1 MWVQLG
7 CFLES
12 AFAATAIRPKIC
24 GALHLTLEG
33 SKSSREASSMI
44 ERESSMRTS
53 RLETSIVR
61 HCLALVVVV
70 LFACGASAQSTTDGA
85 IGGSVLDSSGA
96 AVPNAKV
103 TVKNIGT
110 NAEETVMTD
119 DTGYFRV
126 GKLQPATYMVTVD
139 AQGFAPFKA
148 EQVIVQVGSVTD
160 ISAHLNVASAGAT
173 VEVSAELPQVNT
185 STPEFAPTLDS
196 VAIENLPIN
205 GGRWS
210 SFAVLTPGAVNDAS
224 GFGLISFRGMS
235 TLLNNNTI
243 DGGDNNQAFF
253 SEERGRTRIGYS
265 SAKAAVQEFQ
275 VNTSNYSAEY
285 GRAAGAVI
293 NTVTKS
299 GTNQYHGEVYFYDR
313 DNDWGAIN
321 PFTTLTTQTSSGVF
335 TTSPYKPVDVRKIY
349 GFGAGGPIR
358 KDKLFFFFAFDRY
371 DRNFPGTAKANTPT
385 AFFASPV
392 ANLTGLT
399 FDGTTNCFQ
408 SNGKS
413 NVNPALFTMTNH
425 GNIATASVGA
435 CTLVGNLALANYAA
449 GVSDYNNGLSGL
461 LGELGSVPRKGQATI
476 FFPKIDWQISA
487 RNHATFEVN
496 RMRWGSPAG
505 IQTQASNT
513 FGVASFGNDYVRET
527 WGVAKLYTSLTNTLS
542 NEARF
547 QYGRDLE
554 FEFAQAPTA
563 YERANF
569 VTSPN
574 APGYTNP
581 LGLPPDVFITNGF
594 DMGVPTFLQRPAF
607 PDERRSQYADTVSW
621 THGKHGIKFGFDI
634 AHTHDLSENLRTQY
648 GSFSYSTIGNY
659 LSDLI
664 QPNRCGTAQ
673 NTPCY
678 SSYQQAFG
686 PLGFAFNTND
696 IAFFA
701 EDSWRIL
708 PRLTLDLGLRYDYEM
723 LPSPILPNSAVPQ
736 TQSFPSDN
744 KNIGP
749 RIGFAW
755 DVFGDGKT
763 AVRGGYGIYYGRVIN
778 STIYN
783 ALTSTGVTG
792 SQFSFSFFP
801 GPNSTPAFP
810 QILTT
815 QPPPSS
821 GLGIVFF
828 DKNFHLPQVHETD
841 LTVEREI
848 AHNTMLSVSYLGS
861 FGRHLPDFVDI
872 NTGAALTNITYSV
885 PAGGPLPAGTY
896 TTQLFATSST
906 VTKTPGG
913 AVVSSSSTTRP
924 NPNFGAMSDIFSAI
938 NSNYNALAVQLNR
951 RMTKHLQFA
960 GSYTWSHSLDFGQNA
975 STFSDTNDLLV
986 PNNIKPEYGNSI
998 FNVPD
1003 RFVASAIA
1011 ESPWKAAG
1019 WLGYLTND
1027 WELAPIF
1034 AAQSGLPYSLVTSG
1048 TPPSITSATTDP
1060 VTGNITTITY
1070 KALGSGINGSNGR
1083 KGIDVIGRNTFPM
1096 TRTIDMDLR
1105 LSKKVRFGDR
1115 YSAEVL
1121 GEAFNLF
1128 NHQNVTGVNN
1138 TGYFIG
1144 GTATAPAL
1152 SFNSPFGSVTNSNSN
1167 FAYTSRQIQIGFRF
1181 LF

>member
-1 MWVQLG
+1 MTTSELG
-7 CFLES
+7 I
-12 AFAATAIRPKIC
+12 T
-24 GALHLTLEG
+24 
-33 SKSSREASSMI
+33 
-44 ERESSMRTS
+44 
-53 RLETSIVR
+53 IVR
-61 HCLALVVVV
+61 YCLALMVIV
-70 LFACGASAQSTTDGA
+70 LFAYGTFAQSTTDGA
-85 IGGSVLDSSGA
+85 IGGTVLDSSGA

-103 TVKNIGT
+103 TVKNSGT

-126 GKLQPATYMVTVD
+126 GKLQPATYSVSVE
-139 AQGFAPFKA
+139 AQGFAPFRA
-148 EQVIVQVGSVTD
+148 ENVIVQVGSITD
-160 ISAHLNVASAGAT
+160 ISARVNVASAGAT
-173 VEVSAELPQVNT
+173 IVVSAEVPQVNT
-185 STPEFAPTLDS
+185 NSAEFAPTIDQN
-196 VAIENLPIN
+196 AISNLPIN

-210 SFAVLTPGAVNDAS
+210 SFALLTPGAVNDAS

-235 TLLNNNTI
+235 TLLNNNTV

-313 DNDWGAIN
+313 DNTWGAIN
-321 PFTTLTTQTSSGVF
+321 PFTTLTDRTTLV
-335 TTSPYKPVDVRKIY
+335 TSPYKPVDVRKMY
-349 GFGAGGPIR
+349 GFGVGGPIK
-358 KDKLFFFFAFDRY
+358 KDKIFFFFAFDRY
-371 DRNFPGTAKANTPT
+371 DRNFPGTAKATSPA
-385 AFFASPV
+385 AFFALPLQT
-392 ANLTGLT
+392 LTT
-399 FDGTTNCFQ
+399 AYTIDGTANCFQ
-408 SNGKS
+408 TNAKS
-413 NVNPALFTMTNH
+413 NINTGNPGANIPNPFTTGSTAVPN
-425 GNIATASVGA
+425 GANVATATIGA
-435 CTLVGNLALANYAA
+435 CTLVGNLGLGNSNYAA
-449 GVSDYNNGLSGL
+449 GLADYTTGLSGL
-461 LGELGSVPRKGQATI
+461 TNEIGPVPRKGQATI
-476 FFPKIDWQISA
+476 FFPKIDWQISDK
-487 RNHATFEVN
+487 NHATFEVN
-496 RMRWGSPAG
+496 RTRWSSPAG

-513 FGVASFGNDYVRET
+513 FATNSFGSDYVKET
-527 WGVAKLYTSLTNTLS
+527 WGVAKLYTSLTPALT

-547 QYGRDLE
+547 QYGRDFE
-554 FEFAQAPTA
+554 FEFPQSPTA
-563 YERANF
+563 YEQANF

-574 APGYTNP
+574 FPGYTNP

-594 DMGVPTFLQRPAF
+594 DMGVPTFLTRPAF
-607 PDERRSQYADTVSW
+607 PDERRTQYADTVSW
-621 THGKHGIKFGFDI
+621 SHGKHNVKSGFDI

-648 GSFSYSTIGNY
+648 GSFLYSTIANY

-673 NTPCY
+673 TTPCY

-696 IAFFA
+696 LAFFA
-701 EDSWRIL
+701 EDTWRIL
-708 PRLTLDLGLRYDYEM
+708 PRFTLNLGLRYEYEM

-736 TQSFPSDN
+736 TQSFPSDK
-744 KNIGP
+744 KNLGP

-783 ALTSTGVTG
+783 ALTSTGVPG
-792 SQFSFSFFP
+792 SQFSFTFSP
-801 GPNSTPAFP
+801 GPGSTPSFP

-828 DKNFHLPQVHETD
+828 DKNFKLPQVHETD
-841 LTVEREI
+841 LTLEREI

-872 NTGAALTNITYSV
+872 NTGAALINATYTV
-885 PAGGPLPAGTY
+885 AAGGPLSAGSY
-896 TTQLFATSST
+896 TTQLFAVTST
-906 VTKTPGG
+906 VTTNPAGK
-913 AVVSSSSTTRP
+913 VVSSSTTSRP
-924 NPNFGAMSDIFSAI
+924 NGNFGAMSDIFSVI

-951 RMTKHLQFA
+951 RMTNHLQLS
-960 GSYTWSHSLDFGQNA
+960 GSYTWSHSLDYGQNA
-975 STFSDTNDLLV
+975 STFSDTNDLLL
-986 PNNIKPEYGNSI
+986 PNNLKLEYGNSI

-1003 RFVASAIA
+1003 RFVVSAIA
-1011 ESPWKAAG
+1011 ESPWKVGGA
-1019 WLGYLTND
+1019 LGYLAND
-1027 WELAPIF
+1027 WQLAPIY
-1034 AAQSGLPYSLVTSG
+1034 ASQSGLPYSLVTSG
-1048 TPPSITSATTDP
+1048 TPPCITLSITTDP
-1060 VTGNITTITY
+1060 VTGNTTTVCA

-1083 KGIDVIGRNTFPM
+1083 KGIDVIGRNTFQM
-1096 TRTIDMDLR
+1096 KRTIDMDLR
-1105 LSKKVRFGDR
+1105 LSKKIRFGDR
-1115 YSAEVL
+1115 YSAEIL

-1138 TGYFIG
+1138 TGYGIG
-1144 GTATAPAL
+1144 STTNPATKFVTPTL
-1152 SFNSPFGSVTNSNSN
+1152 SFNAPFGSVTNSNSN

>member
-1 MWVQLG
+1 MKMNCNG
-7 CFLES
+7 
-12 AFAATAIRPKIC
+12 K
-24 GALHLTLEG
+24 H
-33 SKSSREASSMI
+33 
-44 ERESSMRTS
+44 
-53 RLETSIVR
+53 IVR
-61 HCLALVVVV
+61 CCLALMVIA
-70 LFACGASAQSTTDGA
+70 LFACGAFAQSTTDGA
-85 IGGSVLDSSGA
+85 IGGTATDSSGA

-103 TVKNIGT
+103 TVKSNGT
-110 NAEETVMTD
+110 NAEETAMTD

-126 GKLQPATYMVTVD
+126 GKLQPGNYTVTVT
-139 AQGFAPFKA
+139 AQGFAPFTVQQA
-148 EQVIVQVGSVTD
+148 IVQVGSVTE
-160 ISAHLNVASAGAT
+160 IVARLNVASAGAT
-173 VEVSAELPQVNT
+173 VVVSAELPQVNT
-185 STPEFAPTLDS
+185 DTPEFAPTLDQE
-196 VAIENLPIN
+196 AISNLPIN

-210 SFAVLTPGAVNDAS
+210 SFALLTPGAVNDAS

-235 TLLNNNTI
+235 TLLNNNTV

-313 DNDWGAIN
+313 DNSWGAIN
-321 PFTTLTTQTSSGVF
+321 PFTTLTTQTSPGVF
-335 TTSPYKPVDVRKIY
+335 TTSPYAPTDVRKMY
-349 GFGAGGPIR
+349 GFGVGGPIK

-371 DRNFPGTAKANTPT
+371 DRNFPGTAKATSPT

-392 ANLTGLT
+392 ADLTGLT
-399 FDGTTNCFQ
+399 VDGTTNCFQ

-413 NVNPALFTMTNH
+413 NIDSTKFTMANH
-425 GNIATASVGA
+425 ANIATASVGA

-449 GVSDYNNGLSGL
+449 GVTDYNNGLQGL
-461 LGELGSVPRKGQATI
+461 LGELGPVPRKGQATI

-496 RMRWGSPAG
+496 RMRWSSPAG

-513 FGVASFGNDYVRET
+513 FATNSFGSDYVKDT
-527 WGVAKLYTSLTNTLS
+527 WGVAKLYTSITPALT

-547 QYGRDLE
+547 QYGRDFE
-554 FEFAQAPTA
+554 FEFPQSPTA
-563 YERANF
+563 YEQGNL

-594 DMGVPTFLQRPAF
+594 DMGVPTFLTRPAF
-607 PDERRSQYADTVSW
+607 PDERRTQYADTVSW
-621 THGKHGIKFGFDI
+621 SHGKHILKFGFDI

-673 NTPCY
+673 TTPCY
-678 SSYQQAFG
+678 SSYAQAFG
-686 PLGFAFNTND
+686 PLGFSFNTND
-696 IAFFA
+696 LAFFA
-701 EDSWRIL
+701 EDTWRLL
-708 PRLTLDLGLRYDYEM
+708 PRFTLNLGLRYEYEM
-723 LPSPILPNSAVPQ
+723 LPSPILSNPAVSQ
-736 TQSFPSDN
+736 TQSFPSDK
-744 KNIGP
+744 KNLGP

-755 DVFGDGKT
+755 DVFGNGKT

-778 STIYN
+778 STIYS

-792 SQFSFSFFP
+792 SQFSFTFFP
-801 GPNSTPAFP
+801 APGSAPSFP

-815 QPPPSS
+815 QPPPAS

-828 DKNFHLPQVHETD
+828 DQNFRLPQVHETD

-848 AHNTMLSVSYLGS
+848 AHNTVLSVSYLGS

-872 NTGAALTNITYSV
+872 NTGAAPTNITYTV
-885 PAGGPLPAGTY
+885 AAGGPLPAGSY
-896 TTQLFATSST
+896 TTQLFSTVST

-913 AVVSSSSTTRP
+913 ATVSSSSTARP
-924 NPNFGAMSDIFSAI
+924 NPNFAAMTDIFSAV
-938 NSNYNALAVQLNR
+938 NSNYNALAIQLSR
-951 RMTKHLQFA
+951 RMSNHLQLL
-960 GSYTWSHSLDFGQNA
+960 GSYTWSHSLDYGQNA
-975 STFSDTNDLLV
+975 STFNDTNDLLL
-986 PNNIKPEYGNSI
+986 PNSIKPEYGNSI

-1003 RFVASAIA
+1003 RFVVSAIA
-1011 ESPWKAAG
+1011 ESPWKVG
-1019 WLGYLTND
+1019 GVLGYLAND
-1027 WELAPIF
+1027 WQLAPIY
-1034 AAQSGLPYSLVTSG
+1034 ASQSGLPYSLVTAG
-1048 TPPSITSATTDP
+1048 TPPTITLSTTTDP
-1060 VTGNITTITY
+1060 VTGNITTVSA
-1070 KALGSGINGSNGR
+1070 KPLGGGVNGSNGR
-1083 KGIDVIGRNTFPM
+1083 KGIDFVGRNTFQM
-1096 TRTIDMDLR
+1096 KRTIDMDLR
-1105 LSKKVRFGDR
+1105 LSKKVRFGEH

-1121 GEAFNLF
+1121 GEAFNIF

-1138 TGYFIG
+1138 TGYIIG

-1152 SFNSPFGSVTNSNSN
+1152 SFNSSFGSVTNSNSN

-1181 LF
+1181 FF

>member
-1 MWVQLG
+1 MRMNANKNFIARC
-7 CFLES
+7 CF
-12 AFAATAIRPKIC
+12 
-24 GALHLTLEG
+24 AL
-33 SKSSREASSMI
+33 
-44 ERESSMRTS
+44 
-53 RLETSIVR
+53 IV
-61 HCLALVVVV
+61 AV
-70 LFACGASAQSTTDGA
+70 LFACGALAQSTTDGA
-85 IGGSVLDSSGA
+85 IGGSATDSSGA

-103 TVKNIGT
+103 TVKNSGT
-110 NAEETVMTD
+110 NAEETAMTD

-126 GKLQPATYMVTVD
+126 GKLQPGNYTVTVT
-139 AQGFAPFKA
+139 AQGFAPFTVQQA
-148 EQVIVQVGSVTD
+148 IVQVGSVTE
-160 ISAHLNVASAGAT
+160 ITARLNVASAGAT
-173 VEVSAELPQVNT
+173 VVVSAELPQVNT
-185 STPEFAPTLDS
+185 DTPEFAPTLDQE
-196 VAIENLPIN
+196 AISNLPIN

-210 SFAVLTPGAVNDAS
+210 SFALLTPGAVNDAS

-235 TLLNNNTI
+235 TLLNNNTV

-313 DNDWGAIN
+313 DNSWGAIN
-321 PFTTLTTQTSSGVF
+321 PFTTLTTQTSPGVF
-335 TTSPYKPVDVRKIY
+335 TTSPYAPTDVRKMY
-349 GFGAGGPIR
+349 GFGVGGPIR

-371 DRNFPGTAKANTPT
+371 DRNFPGTAKATSPT

-392 ANLTGLT
+392 ADLTGLT
-399 FDGTTNCFQ
+399 VDGTTNCFQ

-413 NVNPALFTMTNH
+413 NIDSTKFTMANH
-425 GNIATASVGA
+425 ANIATASVGA

-449 GVSDYNNGLSGL
+449 GVTDYNNGLQGL
-461 LGELGSVPRKGQATI
+461 LGELGPVPRKGQATI

-496 RMRWGSPAG
+496 RMRWSSPAG

-513 FGVASFGNDYVRET
+513 FATNSFGSDYVKDT
-527 WGVAKLYTSLTNTLS
+527 WGVAKLYTSITPALT

-547 QYGRDLE
+547 QYGRDFE
-554 FEFAQAPTA
+554 FEFPQSPTA
-563 YERANF
+563 YEQANF

-594 DMGVPTFLQRPAF
+594 DMGVPTFLTRPAF
-607 PDERRSQYADTVSW
+607 PDERRTQYADTVSW
-621 THGKHGIKFGFDI
+621 SHGKHSLKFGFDI

-648 GSFSYSTIGNY
+648 GSFQYSTIGNY

-673 NTPCY
+673 TTPCY
-678 SSYQQAFG
+678 SSYAQAFG
-686 PLGFAFNTND
+686 PLGFSFNTND
-696 IAFFA
+696 LAFFA
-701 EDSWRIL
+701 EDTWRIL
-708 PRLTLDLGLRYDYEM
+708 PRFTLNLGLRYEYEM
-723 LPSPILPNSAVPQ
+723 LPSPILPNPAVSQ
-736 TQSFPSDN
+736 TQSFPSDK
-744 KNIGP
+744 KNLGP

-755 DVFGDGKT
+755 DVFGNGKT

-778 STIYN
+778 STIYS

-792 SQFSFSFFP
+792 SQFSFTFFP
-801 GPNSTPAFP
+801 APGSAPSFP

-815 QPPPSS
+815 QPPPAS

-828 DKNFHLPQVHETD
+828 DKNFRLPQVHETD

-848 AHNTMLSVSYLGS
+848 AHNTVLSVSYLGS

-872 NTGAALTNITYSV
+872 NTGASPTNITYTV
-885 PAGGPLPAGTY
+885 AAGGPLPAGSY
-896 TTQLFATSST
+896 TTQLFSTIST

-913 AVVSSSSTTRP
+913 ATVSSSSTARP
-924 NPNFGAMSDIFSAI
+924 NANFAAMTDIFSAI
-938 NSNYNALAVQLNR
+938 NSNYNALAVQLSR
-951 RMTKHLQFA
+951 RMSNHLQLL
-960 GSYTWSHSLDFGQNA
+960 GSYTWSHSLDYGQNA
-975 STFSDTNDLLV
+975 STFNDTNDLLL
-986 PNNIKPEYGNSI
+986 PTSIKPEYGNSI

-1003 RFVASAIA
+1003 RFVVSAIA
-1011 ESPWKAAG
+1011 ESPWKVSG
-1019 WLGYLTND
+1019 LLGYLAND
-1027 WELAPIF
+1027 WQIAPIY
-1034 AAQSGLPYSLVTSG
+1034 ASQSGLPYSLVTSG
-1048 TPPSITSATTDP
+1048 TPPTITLSTTTDP
-1060 VTGNITTITY
+1060 VTGNITTVTA
-1070 KALGSGINGSNGR
+1070 KPLGGGVNGSNGR
-1083 KGIDVIGRNTFPM
+1083 KGIDFVGRNTFQM
-1096 TRTIDMDLR
+1096 KRTIDMDLR
-1105 LSKKVRFGDR
+1105 LSKKVRFGEH

-1121 GEAFNLF
+1121 GEAFNIF

-1138 TGYFIG
+1138 TGYIIG

-1152 SFNSPFGSVTNSNSN
+1152 SFNSSFGSVTNSNSN

-1181 LF
+1181 FF

>member
-1 MWVQLG
+1 
-7 CFLES
+7 
-12 AFAATAIRPKIC
+12 
-24 GALHLTLEG
+24 
-33 SKSSREASSMI
+33 
-44 ERESSMRTS
+44 MRTT
-53 RLETSIVR
+53 ETGTSIMR
-61 HCLALVVVV
+61 FCLALMVIVF
-70 LFACGASAQSTTDGA
+70 FACGAFAQSTTDGA
-85 IGGSVLDSSGA
+85 VGGTVLDSSGA

-103 TVKNIGT
+103 TVKNAGT
-110 NAEETVMTD
+110 NAEETVLTD

-126 GKLQPATYMVTVD
+126 GKLQPAIYTVRVD
-139 AQGFAPFKA
+139 AQGFASFRA
-148 EQVIVQVGSVTD
+148 EKVIVEVGSVTD
-160 ISAHLNVASAGAT
+160 ISARLNVASAGAT
-173 VEVSAELPQVNT
+173 VVVSAEVPQINT
-185 STPEFAPTLDS
+185 ATPEFAPVLDQE
-196 VAIENLPIN
+196 VIENLPIN

-210 SFAVLTPGAVNDAS
+210 SFALLTPGAVNDAS

-235 TLLNNNTI
+235 TLLNNNTV

-265 SAKAAVQEFQ
+265 TAKAAVQEFQ

-299 GTNQYHGEVYFYDR
+299 GGNQYHGEVYFYDR

-321 PFTTLTTQTSSGVF
+321 PFTTLTTQSSPGVF
-335 TTSPYKPVDVRKIY
+335 TSSPYKPVDVRKMY
-349 GFGAGGPIR
+349 GFGAGGRII

-371 DRNFPGTAKANTPT
+371 DRNFPGTAKATSPS

-392 ANLTGLT
+392 PDLTPYGGSCAAITGNSASAVANQNLIKALP
-399 FDGTTNCFQ
+399 
-408 SNGKS
+408 NGS
-413 NVNPALFTMTNH
+413 NVLT
-425 GNIATASVGA
+425 ATQGA
-435 CTLVGNLALANYAA
+435 CTLVTNLNLAGYPT
-449 GVSDYNNGLSGL
+449 GVSDYNNGLNGL
-461 LGELGSVPRKGQATI
+461 LGELGSVPRKGQSTI
-476 FFPKIDWQISA
+476 FFPKIDWQISS

-513 FGVASFGNDYVRET
+513 FATNSFGNDYVRET

-563 YERANF
+563 YEQANF

-574 APGYTNP
+574 FPGYANS

-607 PDERRSQYADTVSW
+607 PDERRTQFADTVSW
-621 THGKHGIKFGFDI
+621 IHGKHSLKFGLDI
-634 AHTHDLSENLRTQY
+634 AHTHDLSENLRIQY

-664 QPNRCGTAQ
+664 QPNRCGAAKT
-673 NTPCY
+673 TPCY

-696 IAFFA
+696 LAFFA
-701 EDSWRIL
+701 EDSWRLL
-708 PRLTLDLGLRYDYEM
+708 PRFTLNLGLRYEYEM
-723 LPSPILPNSAVPQ
+723 LPSVILPNSGVPQ
-736 TQSFPSDN
+736 TQSFPSD
-744 KNIGP
+744 KNNLAP

-755 DVFGDGKT
+755 DIFGNGKT
-763 AVRGGYGIYYGRVIN
+763 AVRGGYGIYNGRVIN

-783 ALTSTGVTG
+783 ALTSTGVPG
-792 SQFSFSFFP
+792 SQFSFFLTSA
-801 GPNSTPAFP
+801 STGAPSFP

-815 QPPPSS
+815 QPPASS
-821 GLGIVFF
+821 GLNIAFF
-828 DKNFHLPQVHETD
+828 DKNFQLPQVHETD

-848 AHNTMLSVSYLGS
+848 APNTVLSVSYLGS
-861 FGRHLPDFVDI
+861 FGRSLPDFVDI
-872 NTGAALTNITYSV
+872 NTGAALTNISYTV
-885 PAGGPLPAGTY
+885 GTGGPLGTGTY
-896 TTQLFATSST
+896 TTSLFATSST
-906 VTKTPGG
+906 VTKNPGG
-913 AVVSSSSTTRP
+913 TVVSSSSTARP
-924 NPNFGAMSDIFSAI
+924 NANFGAMSEIFSGV
-938 NSNYNALAVQLNR
+938 SSKYNALAVQLSR
-951 RMTKHLQFA
+951 RMSKHLQFL

-998 FNVPD
+998 FNVPN

-1011 ESPWKAAG
+1011 ESPWKVGG
-1019 WLGYLTND
+1019 WLGYLAND
-1027 WELAPIF
+1027 WELAPIY
-1034 AAQSGLPYSLVTSG
+1034 AAQSGLPYSLVTAG
-1048 TPPSITSATTDP
+1048 TPPSIATSSTDP
-1060 VTGNITTITY
+1060 ATGNITTVTY
-1070 KALGSGINGSNGR
+1070 RALGSGINGSNGR
-1083 KGIDVIGRNTFPM
+1083 KGIDVIGRNTFQM
-1096 TRTIDMDLR
+1096 KRTIDMDLR
-1105 LSKKVRFGDR
+1105 ISKKVKFGDH

-1138 TGYFIG
+1138 TGYIIG
-1144 GTATAPAL
+1144 GTATAPTL
-1152 SFNSPFGSVTNSNSN
+1152 SFNSSFGSVTNSNSN

>member
-1 MWVQLG
+1 
-7 CFLES
+7 
-12 AFAATAIRPKIC
+12 
-24 GALHLTLEG
+24 
-33 SKSSREASSMI
+33 
-44 ERESSMRTS
+44 MRTT
-53 RLETSIVR
+53 EIGTSAVR
-61 HCLALVVVV
+61 CCLALLLAVI
-70 LFACGASAQSTTDGA
+70 FASTAAAQSTTDGA
-85 IGGSVLDSSGA
+85 VGGTVTDSSGA

-103 TVKNIGT
+103 TVKNNGT
-110 NAEETVMTD
+110 NAEQTVMTD

-126 GKLQPATYMVTVD
+126 GKLQPAAYTVSVD
-139 AQGFAPFKA
+139 AQGFASFKA
-148 EQVIVQVGSVTD
+148 EMVIVQLGSVTD
-160 ISAHLNVASAGAT
+160 ISARLNVASAGAT
-173 VEVSAELPQVNT
+173 VVVSAEVPQVNT
-185 STPEFAPTLDS
+185 SSQEFAPTLDQN
-196 VAIENLPIN
+196 AISNLPIN

-210 SFAVLTPGAVNDAS
+210 SFALLTPGAVNDAS

-235 TLLNNNTI
+235 TLLNNNTV

-285 GRAAGAVI
+285 GRAAGAVV

-299 GTNQYHGEVYFYDR
+299 GTNKYHGEVYFYDR
-313 DNDWGAIN
+313 DNEWGAIN
-321 PFTTLTTQTSSGVF
+321 PFTTLTDKTTLV
-335 TTSPYKPVDVRKIY
+335 TSPYKPVDVRKMY
-349 GFGAGGPIR
+349 GFGIGGPIK
-358 KDKLFFFFAFDRY
+358 KDKLFFFLAFDRY
-371 DRNFPGTAKANTPT
+371 DRNFPGTAKATSPA
-385 AFFASPV
+385 AFFALPLQ
-392 ANLTGLT
+392 ALTTAYTL
-399 FDGTTNCFQ
+399 DGTTNCFQ

-413 NVNPALFTMTNH
+413 NINTGSPNPFTTGSSAVPN
-425 GNIATASVGA
+425 GANVATATIGA
-435 CTLVGNLALANYAA
+435 CTLVGNLGLGNSNYAA
-449 GVSDYNNGLSGL
+449 GLADYTTGLSGL
-461 LGELGSVPRKGQATI
+461 TNEIGPVPRKGQATI
-476 FFPKIDWQISA
+476 FFPKLDWQINS

-496 RMRWGSPAG
+496 RTRWFSPAG

-513 FGVASFGNDYVRET
+513 FGVASFGNDYVRDT
-527 WGVAKLYTSLTNTLS
+527 WGVAKLYTSITSSLT

-547 QYGRDLE
+547 QYGRDFE
-554 FEFAQAPTA
+554 FEFAQPPTA
-563 YERANF
+563 YEQSNF

-574 APGYTNP
+574 FPGYTNP

-607 PDERRSQYADTVSW
+607 PDETRTQYADTVSW
-621 THGKHGIKFGFDI
+621 SHAKHNIKFGVDI

-664 QPNRCGTAQ
+664 RPNRCGAAQ

-686 PLGFAFNTND
+686 PLGFSFNTND
-696 IAFFA
+696 IAFFG
-701 EDSWRIL
+701 EDSWRIF
-708 PRLTLDLGLRYDYEM
+708 PRFTLTLGLRYEYEM
-723 LPSPILPNSAVPQ
+723 LPSVILPNSGVPQ
-736 TQSFPSDN
+736 TQSFPSD
-744 KNIGP
+744 KNNLAP

-792 SQFSFSFFP
+792 AQFSFFFSPAP
-801 GPNSTPAFP
+801 GSAPSFP

-828 DKNFHLPQVHETD
+828 DKNFQLPQVHETD

-861 FGRHLPDFVDI
+861 FGRSLPDFVDI
-872 NTGAALTNITYSV
+872 NTGASPVNITYTV

-896 TTQLFATSST
+896 TTPLFATIST

-913 AVVSSSSTTRP
+913 ATVSSNSTTRP
-924 NPNFGAMSDIFSAI
+924 NGNFAAMSEIFSGI
-938 NSNYNALAVQLNR
+938 TSNYNALAIQLNR

-960 GSYTWSHSLDFGQNA
+960 ANYTWSHSLDFGQNA

-986 PNNIKPEYGNSI
+986 PNNIRPEYGNSI
-998 FNVPD
+998 FNVPN
-1003 RFVASAIA
+1003 RIVGTAIA
-1011 ESPWKAAG
+1011 ESPWHVPG
-1019 WLGYLTND
+1019 WLGYLAND
-1027 WELAPIF
+1027 WEIAPIY
-1034 AAQSGLPYSLVTSG
+1034 AAQSGLPYSLVTAG
-1048 TPPSITSATTDP
+1048 TPPTITLSTTTDP
-1060 VTGNITTITY
+1060 VTGNITTVS
-1070 KALGSGINGSNGR
+1070 ARPLGSGINGSNGR
-1083 KGIDVIGRNTFPM
+1083 KGIDVIGRNTFVM
-1096 TRTIDMDLR
+1096 KRTIDMDLR

-1138 TGYFIG
+1138 TGYIIG

-1152 SFNSPFGSVTNSNSN
+1152 SFNSSFGSVTNSNSN
-1167 FAYTSRQIQIGFRF
+1167 FAYTSRQIQIGVRF
-1181 LF
+1181 FF